1 METKM
6 PSDKRSYDRAES
18 ITINGKAFHFTPD
31 RKEFLDL
38 LKNKYPNKTVF
49 TKEDLDNVG
58 QLPYWVK
65 HSRYQFK
72 EGAGIFNLSP
82 VLNGGGETTN
92 YSGAPARVIPI
103 AEAVGTP
110 APVPAGNVIPAAVP
124 QNMPVAAATT
134 SINDLSVK
142 ILPEKM
148 INYVPFGHFKDVKK
162 IIKSKIFF
170 PVFVTG
176 LSGNGKTLMIE
187 QVCAALKRELYRV
200 NITIETDE
208 DDLMGGHTLINGNIM
223 FREGPVIKAMRK
235 GAVLLLDEVD
245 LGSNKLMCLQSV
257 LEGKGYL
264 IKKTGEWVTAATG
277 FTICA
282 TANTKGQGSD
292 DGKFIG
298 TQIMNEAMLERF
310 AITMAQEYPPV
321 KTEQRILFKEM
332 ELTGSVDEEFCKKLV
347 DWADISRKTYYEGAI
362 DDVITTRRLVHIV
375 NAFRMF
381 DNKLKSIEMCI
392 SRFDEETRASI
403 LDLYTKIDAGVD
415 LNELKGENPLDEND
429 SSEYNEQYV

>member
-1 METKM
+1 MT
-6 PSDKRSYDRAES
+6 DRSYNRSES
-18 ITINGKAFHFTPD
+18 IVICDKDFNFTPD
-31 RKEFLDL
+31 RKEFLGAL
-38 LKNKYPNKTVF
+38 TGAFPNQTVF
-49 TKEDLDNVG
+49 TKEDFDAIG
-58 QLPYWVK
+58 GMPYWVK
-65 HSRYQFK
+65 SSRYDFK
-72 EGAGIFNLSP
+72 TGANTFNLEAVISGY
-82 VLNGGGETTN
+82 NGGYEPQNVT
-92 YSGAPARVIPI
+92 PI
-103 AEAVGTP
+103 APSVQP
-110 APVPAGNVIPAAVP
+110 APVPAAHNPAH
-124 QNMPVAAATT
+124 MPVAAKT
-134 SINDLSVK
+134 STLNVLDNVK
-142 ILPEKM
+142 IIPEKM
-148 INYVPFGHFKDVKK
+148 SNYVPFGHFKDVKG

-187 QVCAALKRELYRV
+187 QVCASLKRELFRV

-208 DDLMGGHTLINGNIM
+208 DDLMGGHTLQGGDIM

-264 IKKTGEWVTAATG
+264 IKKTGEWVTPAKG
-277 FTICA
+277 FTILA

-310 AITMAQEYPPV
+310 AITMQQEYPPV
-321 KTEQRILFKEM
+321 KTEKSILAKEM
-332 ELTGSVDEEFCKKLV
+332 ELTGAVDSDFVEKLV
-347 DWADISRKTYYEGAI
+347 DWADIIRKSYYEGAI
-362 DDVITTRRLVHIV
+362 DDVVTTRRLVHIV

-381 DNKLKSIEMCI
+381 GDKMKSIEMCI

-403 LDLYTKIDAGVD
+403 LDLYTKVDDGVD
-415 LNELKGENPLDEND
+415 LDSENPIDE
-429 SSEYNEQYV
+429 SESEEYNG